1 MNDDNNMRERMDRV
15 EQGLIRLQQTTDRRV
30 INANATDGSTWKNV
44 ATMLF
49 QNARDNVRFPFS
61 IPGTLLKGLNL
72 CVLMLELGLIRQLRL
87 SGDPLHPL
95 RNGFTAIVSLDY
107 SKQFDYRLNVDRNVL
122 NGWIRF
128 CRFGCRK
135 YLTCIGYNSRTFV
148 WTSKCYNPEQL
159 DQCDWRAAKIVI
171 WTTHRLRRQAASNV
185 AERAIHQVER
195 GDSWDRPECFHMNG
209 LNRHRNDRHVNDRH
223 RNDRHVHRNSNR
235 ADMNPSR
242 NDRHRNDRH
251 RNDRH
256 RNDRHVHRNSNR
268 ADMNPSRNDRH
279 RNDRHRNSNRA
290 DVNTGYGR
298 HQRVPHHSNVRRG
311 PFYREL

>member
-122 NGWIRF
+122 NGWIVCNHISQQHTNTLNKTNMKRF

-171 WTTHRLRRQAASNV
+171 WTTHRLRRQTASDV
-185 AERAIHQVER
+185 AERAHAIHQVKR
-195 GDSWDRPECFHMNG
+195 GHSWDRPECFLNMNG
-209 LNRHRNDRHVNDRH
+209 L
-223 RNDRHVHRNSNR
+223 
-235 ADMNPSR
+235 
-242 NDRHRNDRH
+242 
-251 RNDRH
+251 
-256 RNDRHVHRNSNR
+256 
-268 ADMNPSRNDRH
+268 NPSRNDRH